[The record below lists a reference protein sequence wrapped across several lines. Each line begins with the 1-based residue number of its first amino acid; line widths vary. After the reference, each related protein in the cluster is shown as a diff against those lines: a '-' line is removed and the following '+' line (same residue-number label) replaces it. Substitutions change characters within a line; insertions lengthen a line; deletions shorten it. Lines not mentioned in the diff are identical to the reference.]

1 MALRTDSFDLS
12 RLGLTSGEGRR
23 LDLSVH
29 IDPFTFGEQSYAVT
43 PPLVDTRLDVSRTT
57 GSGYALRLR
66 FAAAMEGPCFRCLE
80 PATPGFAVDAREV
93 HVPGGGE
100 ELESPY
106 LGEKDELDL
115 EGWARD
121 AFALT
126 LPAQIT
132 CRPDCAGLCDAC
144 GANLNEDPGHA
155 HERQPDQRW
164 AKLSDLKFDT

>member
-1 MALRTDSFDLS
+1 MATRTDTFDLS

-29 IDPFTFGEQSYAVT
+29 VDPFVFGEQTYAVV
-43 PPLVDTRLDVSRTT
+43 PDLVDTRLDVSRTT
-57 GSGYALRLR
+57 GPGYALRLR
-66 FAAAMEGPCFRCLE
+66 FSAALEGPCFRCLE
-80 PATPGFAVDAREV
+80 PAVPEFAVDAREV

-106 LGEKDELDL
+106 LGDKGELDL
-115 EGWARD
+115 EAWVRD

-132 CRPDCAGLCDAC
+132 CRSDCAGLCDAC
-144 GANLNEDPGHA
+144 GANLNEDPAHA
-155 HERQPDQRW
+155 HEREPDARW
-164 AKLSDLKFDT
+164 AKLSELRFD